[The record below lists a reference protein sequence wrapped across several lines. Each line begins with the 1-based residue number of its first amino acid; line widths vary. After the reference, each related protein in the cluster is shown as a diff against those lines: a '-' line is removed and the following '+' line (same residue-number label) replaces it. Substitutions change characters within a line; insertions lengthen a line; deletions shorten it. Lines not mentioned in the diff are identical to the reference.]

1 MRPGGF
7 RPQTRGLSAEEAALW
22 RRLAE
27 TVTPIAPKAA
37 PRVHK
42 RRGAAPTPTAQTT
55 PEAAPPAPTPGDFA
69 EALAAPKRIKG
80 RVPPPLLPPP
90 PSGEP
95 RRTLDRHG
103 LDGTWERRLARGT
116 LAPEFTLDM
125 HGLSL
130 DQAYVRLDQGLG
142 LAAVA
147 GARLVLVITG
157 KARPRVD
164 SADRGSQRGVIRAKL
179 LDWLAEGSHAGRIA
193 AVRPAHLRHGG
204 AGAVYVV
211 LRKPGV

>member
-1 MRPGGF
+1 MRPGGY
-7 RPQTRGLSAEEAALW
+7 RPPTRGLSAEEAALW
-22 RRLAE
+22 RRLAQ
-27 TVTPIAPKAA
+27 TVTPIAPKASPRARRRREAA
-37 PRVHK
+37 PSAETIAVRDQV
-42 RRGAAPTPTAQTT
+42 ASAPTPA
-55 PEAAPPAPTPGDFA
+55 EFA
-69 EALAAPKRIKG
+69 EALKAPKRVKG
-80 RVPPPLLPPP
+80 RVPPPLPLPPP
-90 PSGEP
+90 PGEP

-125 HGLSL
+125 HGATL
-130 DQAYVRLDQGLG
+130 DVAYVRLEQGLG
-142 LAAVA
+142 LAAAA

-157 KARPRVD
+157 KARPRVE

-179 LDWLAEGSHAGRIA
+179 LDWLTEGSHAGRIA